1 MKKQKL
7 KNYLRIGIL
16 IFGISLFFQSCSKDE
31 IIDLQEFKNNN
42 LIVETV
48 SLNEIESNPLF
59 SSIISTKSSKID
71 IYKSKTSSTSKSTND
86 YSILTDDISKAS
98 YKEYEAYTFRIK
110 NPTQPLFTFD
120 NYVIQKNHDGTI
132 EEFILRYEYDQLE
145 FVKNN
150 SKKFLSVSK
159 FDTDYNFISSS
170 NDTSAISGKSSSKGG
185 LSAKSS
191 GGCTV
196 TFVVYHR
203 IPDGREFVYGEGS
216 VCQHPGEC
224 DVIIE
229 YTITC
234 TGGGGG
240 SGTGGDT
247 GGSDG
252 SGGGTD
258 TGGGYVGDV
267 PDNGG
272 TPSPI
277 TTMPP
282 PAGQEEDFNVIDV
295 LTEII
300 EAPLSRI
307 PSEGEIAQKNS
318 ALIGYLMETNQP
330 VFQDLST
337 LLAINLYDSTLNVT
351 DRANLWAKSRAIY
364 DIVKNNNPTI
374 HSTFNMFFSSLD
386 LQEQESYTK
395 NTMETA
401 LFSSVK
407 SIVGEFWP
415 QNAEEWG
422 ALFKLMGPLLL
433 EIGIEFLPGGG
444 VFNAGKDTLAGLSSG
459 DYTTAVI
466 GVVGIIMEFVPWAKL
481 AKIVSKIYDVG
492 KSAFKIFK
500 LAYNFLGSIATAIEN
515 GIKTVLDSNGI
526 LKLLDNSG
534 NQVGRIANN
543 VMEVSKHGIKAM
555 DGSVLFRKADDVNA
569 EFIQAGLN
577 APYKL
582 GKPVTEFVTS
592 ETEQFVRVFTEG
604 STLPDGRW
612 MVKASDIQGMTPTQ
626 IQDFLSLPNTPNKI
640 VDVNIPSGT
649 KMRTGEAGD
658 VTQFGTNGG
667 VTQFEIPYPDT
678 FDPSWFSNIQN
689 L

>member
-7 KNYLRIGIL
+7 KNYLKFGIL
-16 IFGISLFFQSCSKDE
+16 ILGISLLFQSCSKDE

-48 SLNEIESNPLF
+48 SLNEIENNSLF
-59 SSIISTKSSKID
+59 SSIISNKTSKID
-71 IYKSKTSSTSKSTND
+71 VYKSKTSSSSKNTND

-98 YKEYEAYTFRIK
+98 FKDYEAYTFRIK
-110 NPTQPLFTFD
+110 NQDQPLFTFD

-132 EEFILRYEYDQLE
+132 DEFILRYEYDQLE

-150 SKKFLSVSK
+150 SKKFLSISK
-159 FDTDYNFISSS
+159 FDTEYNFISSS
-170 NDTSAISGKSSSKGG
+170 EDTSSISNKSSSNSS

-191 GGCTV
+191 GNCTV

-234 TGGGGG
+234 TGGG
-240 SGTGGDT
+240 SGTGSDT

-282 PAGQEEDFNVIDV
+282 PSGQEEDFNVIDV

-318 ALIGYLMETNQP
+318 VLIGYLMETNQP

-364 DIVKNNNPTI
+364 DIVKNNNPTSP
-374 HSTFNMFFSSLD
+374 STFNTFFSSLD
-386 LQEQESYTK
+386 AQEQESYTK

-422 ALFKLMGPLLL
+422 VLFKLMGPLLL

-444 VFNAGKDTLAGLSSG
+444 VFNAGKDTLAGFANN
-459 DYTTAVI
+459 DYTAAVI
-466 GVVGIIMEFVPWAKL
+466 GIVGIVMEFVPWAKL
-481 AKIVSKIYDVG
+481 AKIATKIYDVG
-492 KSAFKIFK
+492 RSAFKIFK
-500 LAYNFLGSIATAIEN
+500 IAYNFLASIATAIEN
-515 GIKTVLDSNGI
+515 GIKTVLDSSGI
-526 LKLLDNSG
+526 LKLIDNSG
-534 NQVGRIANN
+534 NQVGRIVNNILTFKYSGYGGDIVTNPNKTTTVIGKWIDSVNDGGTKQIIESGLSKSGENLGGINALNEVVDGLSSSEIWNTVNKPWLEAAVSRGDIIRAVSDPNVASNLAN
-543 VMEVSKHGIKAM
+543 
-555 DGSVLFRKADDVNA
+555 
-569 EFIQAGLN
+569 
-577 APYKL
+577 
-582 GKPVTEFVTS
+582 
-592 ETEQFVRVFTEG
+592 
-604 STLPDGRW
+604 
-612 MVKASDIQGMTPTQ
+612 
-626 IQDFLSLPNTPNKI
+626 PNTFNGLSYFGMEHDYLINIANYTYDTINKI
-640 VDVNIPSGT
+640 YIP
-649 KMRTGEAGD
+649 
-658 VTQFGTNGG
+658 
-667 VTQFEIPYPDT
+667 
-678 FDPSWFSNIQN
+678 
-689 L
+689 